1 MTLVTNESFDY
12 TDICIVK
19 ELEEMKIEQ
28 LYTKCLAE
36 AAYYI
41 ESNGEIA
48 IIDPL
53 RETAPYIEMAE
64 KNGGTIK
71 YIFETHFH
79 ADFVSGHVDLAN
91 KTGASIIYGP
101 TANPGYEAIIAK
113 DNQEFKIGDLTLK
126 VLHTPGH
133 TQESSTFL
141 LIDADGKEH
150 ALFTGD
156 TLFLGDVGRP
166 DLAVKTELSRE
177 DLAGMLFD
185 SLRNRIMPLAD
196 ELIVYPGHGAGSSCG
211 KSMSSETVGLL
222 GEQKKTNYALRED
235 MTKEEFIKEVTE
247 GILPPPQY
255 FPKNAVMNKMGY
267 SSYDD
272 VLSKGNKALTL
283 DEFNAETEN
292 GALILDVR
300 TQAEFMKGFIP
311 NSLFI
316 GLNGTFAM
324 WVGALITDI
333 NQKIVL
339 VAPGGQE
346 AEAIKRLS
354 RVGYDNTVGYLA
366 GGVGTYPG
374 DLKTISSV
382 SAASVAESHA
392 DLSIVDVRKPGEFD
406 AEHVPDAKHYALDYM
421 NDNLNELD
429 KDKEYHIHCAGG
441 YRSVIAISLLMQN
454 GYTKLVDIDGGFGAL
469 SETNIPMTDYVCPST
484 LK

>member
-1 MTLVTNESFDY
+1 
-12 TDICIVK
+12 
-19 ELEEMKIEQ
+19 MKIEQ

-41 ESNGEIA
+41 ESNGEVA

-64 KNGGTIK
+64 NNGATIK

-91 KTGASIIYGP
+91 KTGASIVYGP
-101 TANPGYEAIIAK
+101 TAKPGFEAIIAE
-113 DNQEFKIGDLTLK
+113 DNEEFKVGDLTIR

-141 LIDADGKEH
+141 LIDADGKEN
-150 ALFTGD
+150 AIFSGD

-166 DLAVKTELSRE
+166 DLAVKTDLSRE
-177 DLAGMLFD
+177 DLAEMLFD

-196 ELIVYPGHGAGSSCG
+196 DIIVYPGHGAGSACG
-211 KSMSSETVGLL
+211 KNMSSETVGLL
-222 GEQKKTNYALRED
+222 GEQKRTNYALRED
-235 MTKEEFIKEVTE
+235 MTKAEFVKEVTE

-267 SSYDD
+267 ESYDD
-272 VLSKGNKALTL
+272 VLSQGNRALSL
-283 DEFNAETEN
+283 DEFNKEVEN

-300 TQAEFMKGFIP
+300 TQTDFIKGFIP

-324 WVGALITDI
+324 WVGALIENI
-333 NQKIVL
+333 GQKIVL
-339 VAPGGQE
+339 ITPEGMEEE
-346 AEAIKRLS
+346 AVKRLS
-354 RVGYDNTVGYLA
+354 RVGYDNAIGYLK
-366 GGVGTYPG
+366 GGVMTYANAG
-374 DLKTISSV
+374 KDLKTITSIP
-382 SAASVAESHA
+382 ASQATEMYGEIN
-392 DLSIVDVRKPGEFD
+392 IVDVRKPGEYD
-406 AEHVPDAKHYALDYM
+406 SEHVVDAMHYPLDYM
-421 NDNLNELD
+421 NENMHELD
-429 KDKEYHIHCAGG
+429 DQKTYHVHCAGG
-441 YRSVIAISLLMQN
+441 YRSVIAISLLMKN
-454 GYTKLVDIDGGFGAL
+454 GYTHLIDIAGGFGAL
-469 SETNIPMTDYVCPST
+469 QETNIPKTAYVCPST